1 MYSLNYTDVV
11 DPARLS
17 PAAKWQHIVAIC
29 NLTRKIQFT
38 KCMLHLIHNSGYLDK
53 VYDTVYI
60 RGHMQREAAYRSLGF
75 EEKYSLNW
83 LTGSLAPC
91 LLGTMTGLQ
100 KKG

>member
-1 MYSLNYTDVV
+1 
-11 DPARLS
+11 
-17 PAAKWQHIVAIC
+17 
-29 NLTRKIQFT
+29 
-38 KCMLHLIHNSGYLDK
+38 MLHLIHNSGYLDK

-100 KKG
+100 KKRLSPCHAHAAVGAQQAFKLKG